1 MGDVF
6 DDLREEIA
14 ELRRLIFAARD
25 RGLAEDDPEVRAY
38 VRTLHARVE
47 LLERLEQPGR
57 DAP

>member
-6 DDLREEIA
+6 DDLRAEIA

-25 RGLAEDDPEVRAY
+25 RGLLEDDPEIRAL
-38 VRTLHARVE
+38 VRTLHARQE

-57 DAP
+57 DSP